1 MAPLGELVDDRG
13 LGGGREHAT
22 QDAGSLEVPE
32 AIDEQ
37 VRPDPGKRLE
47 QLAERSGAR
56 RSSRTRSNVQRS
68 PMTSSAAASP
78 ERSR

>member
-1 MAPLGELVDDRG
+1 MAPLGVLVDDRG

-37 VRPDPGKRLE
+37 VRPDSGKRLE
-47 QLAERSGAR
+47 QLAEASVPPA
-56 RSSRTRSNVQRS
+56 TLADEDNVQRS
-68 PMTSSAAASP
+68 PMMSSAAASP